1 MIILSLYLNN
11 KPIVNNKLMLTKT
24 KSIEQIE
31 KFPEGFSID
40 ELVER
45 LILIEK
51 VELGLK
57 QSENGEIISDS
68 DLDKEIEL
76 WFK

>member
-1 MIILSLYLNN
+1 
-11 KPIVNNKLMLTKT
+11 MLTKT
-24 KSIEQIE
+24 KLIEQIE
-31 KFPEGFSID
+31 KVPEGSSID

-68 DLDKEIEL
+68 DLDKEIEQ

>member
-1 MIILSLYLNN
+1 
-11 KPIVNNKLMLTKT
+11 MLTKT

-68 DLDKEIEL
+68 DLDKEIEQ

>member
-1 MIILSLYLNN
+1 
-11 KPIVNNKLMLTKT
+11 MLTKT

>member
-1 MIILSLYLNN
+1 MNN
-11 KPIVNNKLMLTKT
+11 KPIVNNRLMLTKT
-24 KSIEQIE
+24 KLIEQIE
-31 KFPEGFSID
+31 KVPEGSSID

-68 DLDKEIEL
+68 DLDKEIEQ